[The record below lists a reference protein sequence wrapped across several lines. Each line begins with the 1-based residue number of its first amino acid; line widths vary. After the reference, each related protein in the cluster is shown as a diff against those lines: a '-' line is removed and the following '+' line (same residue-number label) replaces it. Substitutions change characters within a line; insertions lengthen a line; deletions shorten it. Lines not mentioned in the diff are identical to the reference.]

1 MNHTVQLIYS
11 KFKTEFLECF
21 MSKAPETVPEH
32 GIFQSIRETLET
44 EKTQSDPFH
53 KSFRERFSEGNDV
66 AT

>member
-1 MNHTVQLIYS
+1 
-11 KFKTEFLECF
+11 
-21 MSKAPETVPEH
+21 MSKAPETVLEH

-53 KSFRERFSEGNDV
+53 KSFRDRFSEGNDV